1 MAAQQEQAPE
11 RSPDGGQDAPAGH
24 SGRLLVRMPATLHA
38 ELARVARREGVSL
51 NALVIGA
58 LSGAVGWRSPDT
70 ARPEPAGDGREVPA
84 AGAPAPAAAPG
95 PAAPAAAPVP
105 AAAPSSATTPAA
117 ATAPAPPAVTVA
129 PSRTLS
135 VALAVNLV
143 VVLLAAAAAIGLVI
157 AAWPS

>member
-11 RSPDGGQDAPAGH
+11 RSPADGPDAPTGH
-24 SGRLLVRMPATLHA
+24 SGRLLVRMPSTLHA
-38 ELARVARREGVSL
+38 ELAEVARREGVSL
-51 NALVIGA
+51 NALVISA
-58 LSGAVGWRSPDT
+58 LSGAVGWRNPDT
-70 ARPEPAGDGREVPA
+70 ARTPQGEDARAAPPAAAALPAATPPPA
-84 AGAPAPAAAPG
+84 AGAPLA
-95 PAAPAAAPVP
+95 
-105 AAAPSSATTPAA
+105 
-117 ATAPAPPAVTVA
+117 VA

>member
-11 RSPDGGQDAPAGH
+11 RSPDGGQDAPGH

-38 ELARVARREGVSL
+38 ELAQVARREGVSL

-58 LSGAVGWRSPDT
+58 LSGAVGWRSPDA
-70 ARPEPAGDGREVPA
+70 ARTERAGDAREVS
-84 AGAPAPAAAPG
+84 GG
-95 PAAPAAAPVP
+95 G
-105 AAAPSSATTPAA
+105 
-117 ATAPAPPAVTVA
+117 APAPPAAAPPAAAPPAAAA

>member
-11 RSPDGGQDAPAGH
+11 RSPSGGPDAPAGH

-38 ELARVARREGVSL
+38 ELAQVARREGVSL
-51 NALVIGA
+51 NALVVGA
-58 LSGAVGWRSPDT
+58 LSGAIGWRSPDT
-70 ARPEPAGDGREVPA
+70 TDPQPAGATADAQPGA
-84 AGAPAPAAAPG
+84 A
-95 PAAPAAAPVP
+95 AAPAAAASP
-105 AAAPSSATTPAA
+105 AAVTP
-117 ATAPAPPAVTVA
+117 A

-143 VVLLAAAAAIGLVI
+143 VVLLAAAAAIALVI

>member
-38 ELARVARREGVSL
+38 ELAQVARREGVSL
-51 NALVIGA
+51 NALVVGA
-58 LSGAVGWRSPDT
+58 LSGAVGWRSPDA
-70 ARPEPAGDGREVPA
+70 ARPDP
-84 AGAPAPAAAPG
+84 APAPTPAAPPETTPVAAAAP
-95 PAAPAAAPVP
+95 PVPTAAAPA
-105 AAAPSSATTPAA
+105 TPP
-117 ATAPAPPAVTVA
+117 TA
-129 PSRTLS
+129 PSRVLS
-135 VALAVNLV
+135 VALVVNLV

>member
-38 ELARVARREGVSL
+38 ELAQVARREGVSL
-51 NALVIGA
+51 NALVVGA
-58 LSGAVGWRSPDT
+58 LSGAVGWRSPDA
-70 ARPEPAGDGREVPA
+70 ARPGPAGDARAGASAAAPPA
-84 AGAPAPAAAPG
+84 PVSTAAPPAPVSTAAPPATVAPPATATPPPAGAP
-95 PAAPAAAPVP
+95 
-105 AAAPSSATTPAA
+105 
-117 ATAPAPPAVTVA
+117 
-129 PSRTLS
+129 SRVLS
-135 VALAVNLV
+135 VALVVNLV

>member
-11 RSPDGGQDAPAGH
+11 RSSDRGPDAPVGH

-38 ELARVARREGVSL
+38 ELAQVARREGVSL

-58 LSGAVGWRSPDT
+58 LSGAVGWRSADAPRPGPD
-70 ARPEPAGDGREVPA
+70 ADAQ
-84 AGAPAPAAAPG
+84 AGAPVAAPTV
-95 PAAPAAAPVP
+95 PVAAAAPVAPGATATPPP
-105 AAAPSSATTPAA
+105 ATAAPSR
-117 ATAPAPPAVTVA
+117 V
-129 PSRTLS
+129 LS

-143 VVLLAAAAAIGLVI
+143 VVLLAAAAAIALAI

>member
-58 LSGAVGWRSPDT
+58 LSGAVGWRSPDA
-70 ARPEPAGDGREVPA
+70 ARPEPAPVPT
-84 AGAPAPAAAPG
+84 PASPPETTPVAAAAP
-95 PAAPAAAPVP
+95 PAPTA
-105 AAAPSSATTPAA
+105 AA
-117 ATAPAPPAVTVA
+117 ATPPPAPPATPRV
-129 PSRTLS
+129 LS
-135 VALAVNLV
+135 VALVVNLV

>member
-38 ELARVARREGVSL
+38 ELAQVARREGVSL

-58 LSGAVGWRSPDT
+58 LSGAVGWRSPDA
-70 ARPEPAGDGREVPA
+70 ARPEPAPEPTPA
-84 AGAPAPAAAPG
+84 PTAAPATPP
-95 PAAPAAAPVP
+95 PAAPA
-105 AAAPSSATTPAA
+105 
-117 ATAPAPPAVTVA
+117 
-129 PSRTLS
+129 PSRVLS
-135 VALAVNLV
+135 VALVVNLV

>member
-11 RSPDGGQDAPAGH
+11 RSPADGPDAPTGH
-24 SGRLLVRMPATLHA
+24 SGRLLVRMPTTLHA
-38 ELARVARREGVSL
+38 ELAAVARREGVSL

-70 ARPEPAGDGREVPA
+70 ARTPPGQGAGEE
-84 AGAPAPAAAPG
+84 PAAAAAPPAAAAHAPP
-95 PAAPAAAPVP
+95 PAAPPV
-105 AAAPSSATTPAA
+105 A
-117 ATAPAPPAVTVA
+117 VA

>member
-58 LSGAVGWRSPDT
+58 LSGAVGWRSPDA
-70 ARPEPAGDGREVPA
+70 ARPEPADHAGEGASAAAAAATPPA
-84 AGAPAPAAAPG
+84 TGAPAGPPPATAAAPPPAAAAP
-95 PAAPAAAPVP
+95 PAAA
-105 AAAPSSATTPAA
+105 SSR
-117 ATAPAPPAVTVA
+117 V
-129 PSRTLS
+129 LS

>member
-11 RSPDGGQDAPAGH
+11 RSPDGGQDAPGH

-38 ELARVARREGVSL
+38 ELAQVARREGVSL

-58 LSGAVGWRSPDT
+58 LSGAVGWRSPDA
-70 ARPEPAGDGREVPA
+70 ARTERAGDAREVS
-84 AGAPAPAAAPG
+84 GG
-95 PAAPAAAPVP
+95 G
-105 AAAPSSATTPAA
+105 
-117 ATAPAPPAVTVA
+117 APAPPAAAPPAAAPPAAA

>member
-11 RSPDGGQDAPAGH
+11 RSSASGPDAPAGH

-38 ELARVARREGVSL
+38 ELAEVARREGVSL
-51 NALVIGA
+51 NALVIAA
-58 LSGAVGWRSPDT
+58 LSGAVGWRSPET
-70 ARPEPAGDGREVPA
+70 ARTSPAQGPREEPAA
-84 AGAPAPAAAPG
+84 AAPPAAAP
-95 PAAPAAAPVP
+95 
-105 AAAPSSATTPAA
+105 
-117 ATAPAPPAVTVA
+117 PAVLVAQPSAVA

>member
-38 ELARVARREGVSL
+38 ELAQVARREGVSL
-51 NALVIGA
+51 NAFVIGA

-70 ARPEPAGDGREVPA
+70 ARPEPAGDAGEV
-84 AGAPAPAAAPG
+84 APAAA
-95 PAAPAAAPVP
+95 AAP
-105 AAAPSSATTPAA
+105 TTA
-117 ATAPAPPAVTVA
+117 ATPPALAVR